1 MKPLISMREAISDP
15 TLLGSAFPRK
25 AGGTDTWIAW
35 KAMALAAM
43 GEKLKPK
50 EFAAYRQLTQ
60 RETSPSERVEELVII
75 KGRRSGG
82 TSYAA
87 AMVSYLAALV
97 DYRDALGVGEK
108 ATALLIAPSQR
119 QADVAFSRV
128 EGIFDASPLL
138 SGMIVNRTKE
148 SLTLNN
154 NVTVEVL
161 AASYRSVRGLTLVCA
176 IADEAAFFM
185 AEGKNTDT
193 EIMNALRPALITTR
207 GMLVLAST
215 PYARAGELHS
225 SFERYFG
232 KDGPVLVAK
241 ATSRETNPTLSESVI
256 ARAMERDP
264 DAARAEFL
272 GEFRTDV
279 SGFIDPKLLKQ
290 AVDEGITER
299 PPSPQFEYVA
309 FCDAASGIATSG
321 DGDRFAIAIGH
332 REGDVVVIDCCRRWM
347 PPFNATEVT
356 GEVAAIARAYRCDEV
371 ISDGFSSG
379 YLRAEL
385 LRHGVG
391 HRISEFNK
399 SELYLSSLPML
410 TSCRIRLLDLKFVI
424 DEFAA
429 LERRPGSG
437 GRDKIDARGHE
448 DAANV
453 CAGIIAQFAAAE
465 PSSAENWIEYY
476 RRLNEAGGY
485 NEPSKPEF
493 GYELAPEA
501 KKAFRVRVP
510 TNVSTLL
517 LSDGRTVH
525 VDGDRIVEVP
535 ETDAI
540 AYGMNGWERLN
551 V

>member
-1 MKPLISMREAISDP
+1 MKPLISMRDAISDP
-15 TLLGSAFPRK
+15 TLLGSVFPRK

-60 RETSPSERVEELVII
+60 RDTSPSERVEELVII

-225 SFERYFG
+225 SF
-232 KDGPVLVAK
+232 
-241 ATSRETNPTLSESVI
+241 
-256 ARAMERDP
+256 
-264 DAARAEFL
+264 
-272 GEFRTDV
+272 
-279 SGFIDPKLLKQ
+279 
-290 AVDEGITER
+290 
-299 PPSPQFEYVA
+299 
-309 FCDAASGIATSG
+309 
-321 DGDRFAIAIGH
+321 
-332 REGDVVVIDCCRRWM
+332 
-347 PPFNATEVT
+347 
-356 GEVAAIARAYRCDEV
+356 
-371 ISDGFSSG
+371 
-379 YLRAEL
+379 
-385 LRHGVG
+385 
-391 HRISEFNK
+391 
-399 SELYLSSLPML
+399 
-410 TSCRIRLLDLKFVI
+410 
-424 DEFAA
+424 
-429 LERRPGSG
+429 
-437 GRDKIDARGHE
+437 
-448 DAANV
+448 
-453 CAGIIAQFAAAE
+453 
-465 PSSAENWIEYY
+465 
-476 RRLNEAGGY
+476 
-485 NEPSKPEF
+485 
-493 GYELAPEA
+493 
-501 KKAFRVRVP
+501 
-510 TNVSTLL
+510 
-517 LSDGRTVH
+517 
-525 VDGDRIVEVP
+525 
-535 ETDAI
+535 
-540 AYGMNGWERLN
+540 
-551 V
+551 